1 VKKKVLRLQT
11 EVPLACLWKS
21 FQSAG
26 DPVMPNSRRLPGA
39 VMVRSLLIAAL
50 ARLEQG
56 KGGQGHF
63 ERPAINA
70 TRGSNHE

>member
-1 VKKKVLRLQT
+1 
-11 EVPLACLWKS
+11 
-21 FQSAG
+21 
-26 DPVMPNSRRLPGA
+26 MPYSRRLPGA

-56 KGGQGHF
+56 KGGQEHF